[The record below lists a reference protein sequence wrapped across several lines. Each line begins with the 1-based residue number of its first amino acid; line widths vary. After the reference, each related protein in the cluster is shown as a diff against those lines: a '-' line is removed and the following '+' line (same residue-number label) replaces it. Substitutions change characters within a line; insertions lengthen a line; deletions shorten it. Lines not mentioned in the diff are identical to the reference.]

1 MQASNKTCNAG
12 ETGQKNHAPSKIDKN
27 NQNARNA
34 SVLFQNARCRRNV
47 QVEKH
52 NKSKPPATKEPN
64 DETRPC
70 FQVGSEWSVYSS
82 PGILM

>member
-1 MQASNKTCNAG
+1 MQASNKTCNAR

-27 NQNARNA
+27 NRNARNA

-47 QVEKH
+47 QVEKR
-52 NKSKPPATKEPN
+52 NKLTPPAIEEPN
-64 DETRPC
+64 DGTSLC
-70 FQVGSEWSVYSS
+70 LQVGSEWTVYSS